1 LLHPVINKKNKL
13 CQSKNNKMKP
23 KILVTGGSGYIGSHT
38 IVELIQNGFEVISVD
53 NFLNSIPDVY
63 DWIEN
68 LTNQKIVKHEF
79 DLRDSQKVNSLFSE
93 NLNLKGVIH
102 FAALKSVPDS
112 VENPSFCFDNNNNA
126 LLNIAS
132 ACVSFNIPNLIFS
145 SSCSVYGNVSAD
157 MLPVMEK
164 TPLGEAESPYAYS
177 KQNGEVFLKYI
188 CNVKKIN
195 SICLRY
201 FNPVGAHESGLLGEL
216 PAKRV
221 NNLVP
226 VITQA
231 AAGVIDAFTVFGNN
245 WNTRDGSCI
254 RDYIHV
260 SDIASAHVLALQKLI
275 ESKPSNY
282 YDIINLGSGKGVSVF
297 EAIQSFEKATGQKA
311 PYFIGERR
319 AGDVESIYSNPQKA
333 EHVLGWTPKKSIED
347 MMASAWKWQLRLK
360 ELGLAKHKL

>member
-1 LLHPVINKKNKL
+1 
-13 CQSKNNKMKP
+13 MKP
-23 KILVTGGSGYIGSHT
+23 KILVTGGAGYIGSHT
-38 IVELIQNGFEVISVD
+38 IVELIQAGFEVVSVD
-53 NFLNSIPDVY
+53 NFINSIPEVY

-68 LTNQKIVKHEF
+68 LTNHKILHYTI
-79 DLRDSQKVNSLFSE
+79 DLRDSKKVYSLFQD
-93 NLNLKGVIH
+93 NPDFKGVIH

-112 VENPSFCFDNNNNA
+112 VENPAFCFDNNNNA

-132 ACVSFNIPNLIFS
+132 ACISFKIPNLIFS
-145 SSCSVYGNVSAD
+145 SSCSVYGNVSGD
-157 MLPVMEK
+157 MLPVMEN
-164 TPLGEAESPYAYS
+164 TPMGEAESPYAYS
-177 KQNGEVFLKYI
+177 KQNGEVYLRYL
-188 CNVKKIN
+188 CNVKKIS

-201 FNPVGAHESGLLGEL
+201 FNPVGAHTSGLLGEL

-226 VITQA
+226 VITQS

-282 YDIINLGSGKGVSVF
+282 YDIINLGSGKGISVF
-297 EAIQSFEKATGQKA
+297 EAIHAFEKATGQKT
-311 PYFIGERR
+311 PYLIGERR

-333 EHVLGWTPKKSIED
+333 ERVLGWTPKYSIEE